1 MSSGFRYGFKL
12 HYEGPRHPFD
22 TKNLKSVLQNKT
34 AAIEKV
40 ENEIRNGRI
49 AGPFKFRPISNLRCS
64 PIGLVPKKTSGWR
77 LITHLSYPPSNS
89 VNDFI
94 DSKFT
99 SVQYSS
105 FDNAVSIVK
114 KLGYN
119 AIIAKMDIKSA
130 FRLLPC
136 YPGDFN
142 LLGFKIGSEFYIDK
156 CMPMGCSISCS
167 IFEKFSTF
175 LHWLTQHEAGSS
187 DLDHYLDDFFFAGLA
202 ETSDCQNLMTAFINV
217 CKRLNVPIADEK
229 TEGPTCI
236 MEYLGLTINT
246 RDMTIQIPEK
256 KLKELLSQIKTVAF
270 SKKVTLKQLQSLCGS
285 LAFCTRTI
293 PAGRAF
299 SRRLYMA
306 TSKAKKPYHLIRI
319 TNELFHDLMTW
330 KMFIENFNGTSFILD
345 ENWLTNFDIQLFSD
359 SAGNG
364 IGKGCGCYFMGK
376 WAFLQWPK
384 EWHDTNILLDIT
396 FLETIPIALAIL
408 LWYNFFEKKR
418 IIFNIDNLAVVS
430 VLNTKSSN
438 NFRVMN
444 LVRYI
449 VYWSMMGSFQIK
461 AFHISSVNN
470 CIADALSRGQFQKFK
485 KLAPEAAEFPTV
497 VPREFWN
504 LLNMSL

>member
-1 MSSGFRYGFKL
+1 M
-12 HYEGPRHPFD
+12 
-22 TKNLKSVLQNKT
+22 
-34 AAIEKV
+34 
-40 ENEIRNGRI
+40 
-49 AGPFKFRPISNLRCS
+49 
-64 PIGLVPKKTSGWR
+64 
-77 LITHLSYPPSNS
+77 SYPPSNS

-167 IFEKFSTF
+167 IFEKCSTF

-270 SKKVTLKQLQSLCGS
+270 SK
-285 LAFCTRTI
+285 R
-293 PAGRAF
+293 
-299 SRRLYMA
+299 
-306 TSKAKKPYHLIRI
+306 
-319 TNELFHDLMTW
+319 
-330 KMFIENFNGTSFILD
+330 
-345 ENWLTNFDIQLFSD
+345 
-359 SAGNG
+359 
-364 IGKGCGCYFMGK
+364 
-376 WAFLQWPK
+376 
-384 EWHDTNILLDIT
+384 
-396 FLETIPIALAIL
+396 
-408 LWYNFFEKKR
+408 
-418 IIFNIDNLAVVS
+418 
-430 VLNTKSSN
+430 
-438 NFRVMN
+438 
-444 LVRYI
+444 
-449 VYWSMMGSFQIK
+449 
-461 AFHISSVNN
+461 
-470 CIADALSRGQFQKFK
+470 
-485 KLAPEAAEFPTV
+485 
-497 VPREFWN
+497 
-504 LLNMSL
+504 